1 MVRFLS
7 MNPLDLWRSWP
18 GVTSL
23 PQVASIAPGWR
34 ELRADAPTT
43 SDDIGR
49 GVSSGVPYRLKD
61 LLQRRMLPDGG
72 TWDIT
77 PPPKSEIWDE
87 EAKMKTKAS
96 RIKFLSA
103 VWLGMLSL
111 SLCGSIAVAGD
122 EPDDDKDHQ
131 RSTAEDFL
139 RLGVRPI
146 AIGHHGVGPNRGE
159 NPALPIENT
168 VDSVR
173 QAYSLGA
180 RVVEVDVQLTQ
191 DGRLA
196 VFHDDFLSDFTCIHS
211 LTLDQL
217 QERLPFVPELH
228 QVLDVAREFNN
239 KSGDDLG
246 GIFIVELKA
255 FSPHCDPRD
264 ELEQAVVSAAVLEV
278 RQAKMADQV
287 ILDSFSP
294 ALLFLAAQ
302 TAPEIPRELDI
313 SGLQLLTPAQIQAIT
328 GLPVTIINKKNSLG
342 LTWAEIGP
350 VFRLPGYA
358 SAQQFL
364 ATGMATS
371 VRVVGGEM
379 DFFGPAEQQQP
390 GSGKAFVAGA
400 HSLGLRVFAD
410 PAGSEADWN
419 FFSSLGVDAIYSVI
433 PLGVQLQPVIP
444 DP

>member
-1 MVRFLS
+1 
-7 MNPLDLWRSWP
+7 
-18 GVTSL
+18 
-23 PQVASIAPGWR
+23 
-34 ELRADAPTT
+34 
-43 SDDIGR
+43 
-49 GVSSGVPYRLKD
+49 
-61 LLQRRMLPDGG
+61 
-72 TWDIT
+72 
-77 PPPKSEIWDE
+77 
-87 EAKMKTKAS
+87 MKKKAS
-96 RIKFLSA
+96 RIKFLS
-103 VWLGMLSL
+103 VLWLGTLAL
-111 SLCGSIAVAGD
+111 SLCAGIAVTAD
-122 EPDDDKDHQ
+122 EPDEDKDNK
-131 RSTAEDFL
+131 RSTSEDFL

-173 QAYSLGA
+173 QAYRQGA

-196 VFHDDFLSDFTCIHS
+196 VFHDDFLGDFTCLHA
-211 LTLDQL
+211 LTLAQL
-217 QERLPFVPELH
+217 QQRLPYVPELH
-228 QVLDVAREFNN
+228 EVLEVARHFN
-239 KSGDDLG
+239 KQAGDDLG
-246 GIFIVELKA
+246 GIFIIELKA
-255 FSPHCDPRD
+255 FSPHCDPGD
-264 ELEQAVVSAAVLEV
+264 ELEQALVLAVVPEV
-278 RQAKMADQV
+278 RKAKIVDQV
-287 ILDSFSP
+287 IFDSFSP
-294 ALLFLAAQ
+294 ALLSLAAQ
-302 TAPEIPRELDI
+302 EAPEIPRELDI

-364 ATGMATS
+364 ATGMALS

-390 GSGKAFVAGA
+390 GSGAAFVGAA

-419 FFSSLGVDAIYSVI
+419 FFAPLGVDAIYSVI
-433 PLGVQLQPVIP
+433 PLGVRLQPVIP
-444 DP
+444 CR